1 VGKTTFASITA
12 WFHGSPLRL
21 TTLRKGSTITPDRD
35 LARVFSHRPSLV
47 SIKTGPHG
55 FIRHSGTDPG
65 FLYFVEVGTKADV
78 IPHPTTTMEPGD
90 EWITTRDLP
99 LSLIEPT
106 VVREEERLSDDEVA
120 QLKARAEA
128 QRSETRPPK

>member
-1 VGKTTFASITA
+1 MGKTTFASITA

-99 LSLIEPT
+99 LRLIGPT

-120 QLKARAEA
+120 EWKARVEA
-128 QRSETRPPK
+128 GGRKT

>member
-1 VGKTTFASITA
+1 MGKTTFASITA

-21 TTLRKGSTITPDRD
+21 TTLRKGSTITPDHD

-55 FIRHSGTDPG
+55 FIKHSGTEPG
-65 FLYFVEVGTKADV
+65 FLYFVEVAAEADV
-78 IPHPTTTMEPGD
+78 IPPPTTTMEPGD

-99 LSLIEPT
+99 LRLIGPT

-120 QLKARAEA
+120 EWKARVEA
-128 QRSETRPPK
+128 GGRKT

>member
-1 VGKTTFASITA
+1 MGKTTFASITA

-55 FIRHSGTDPG
+55 FIKHSGTDPG
-65 FLYFVEVGTKADV
+65 FLYFVEVAAEADV
-78 IPHPTTTMEPGD
+78 IPPPTTTMEPGD

-99 LSLIEPT
+99 LRLIGPT

-120 QLKARAEA
+120 EWKARVEA
-128 QRSETRPPK
+128 GGRKT